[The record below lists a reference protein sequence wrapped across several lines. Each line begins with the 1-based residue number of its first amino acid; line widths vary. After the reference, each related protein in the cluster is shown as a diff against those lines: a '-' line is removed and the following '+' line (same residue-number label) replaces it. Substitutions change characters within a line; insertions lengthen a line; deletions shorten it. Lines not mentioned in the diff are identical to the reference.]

1 MSIST
6 DSKPFLL
13 KHLDGRFT
21 RVQRVDGI
29 KAFYDWEGDN
39 THAAVD
45 AGIAPIIDLL
55 NRKGYKTW
63 VSCSGLPEDHP
74 DQPNAF
80 RHAYI
85 GYKCEDFDT
94 MESILIEA
102 GFKNIENDSACVQA
116 NNVDELRTVWNKLY
130 ELVMEL

>member
-29 KAFYDWEGDN
+29 KAFYDWEGDD
-39 THAAVD
+39 TYAAVD
-45 AGIAPIIDLL
+45 AGIASIIDML

-80 RHAYI
+80 KGAYL
-85 GYKCEDFDT
+85 GYKWEDLR
-94 MESILIEA
+94 ILEPLLTEA
-102 GFKNIENDSACVQA
+102 GFKLIMSSSAHVHA
-116 NNVDELRTVWNKLY
+116 KDADELRTVWNKLY
-130 ELVMEL
+130 ELAMEL